1 MKLKDNSTQE
11 IDTALYQLEQRLKSN
26 IRLTDVENSNAS
38 SAKINA
44 VDKKLT
50 EEVKDRQSADG
61 KLQNNINK
69 EIADRQEADAAI
81 ENAKQDKLIAGNNIQ
96 IDGNIISATSTEYTA
111 EAPVKVTDGK
121 ISLDTV
127 PVNKGGTGVTTQ
139 ADINKAF
146 IGNLEVGS
154 SDVTDGT
161 EFVSSWASDNGFA
174 ETADGALNSPYKR
187 QFVKVWNYIKG
198 KISSV
203 LGLTKDTYGG
213 KANTAGTADSAITDA
228 NGNNIVNT
236 YATKTDIEKT
246 TTKGVSLSTVT
257 TGTTK
262 YIKLGTFHWYDSF
275 SFRCRI
281 AGNSFEDDVN
291 INILGGI
298 SNASSVCG
306 YYSTNSM
313 LTKSIIV
320 KRGDAWDSDFE
331 IYLKITQLTTAE
343 VYVTIDKGVQ
353 DKINISESTTAPSGT
368 LEEIVFNNINGM
380 FSGNID
386 AKNISGK
393 VSTAGNADTAETANS
408 ARIAD
413 AILDYYRGTPI
424 MVRWGGDGINSADW
438 YPAFNADGSALEP
451 INKANIRAGKSDRTT
466 GIEYTGESEGCISAQ
481 QTPVSFNNSL
491 AGEWASYIICNH
503 GNGTTYYHQMLRL
516 PFFSDTIQLQR
527 REAGELKGWKNVA
540 IIENENTWSGRQ
552 NFNTAKASSKMVIPI
567 GAPSSLEDG
576 CIWIER

>member
-38 SAKINA
+38 TAKINA

-61 KLQNNINK
+61 KLQDNINK
-69 EIADRQEADAAI
+69 EIADRQEADAVI
-81 ENAKQDKLIAGNNIQ
+81 ENAKQDKLIAGDNIQ
-96 IDGNIISATSTEYTA
+96 INGNIISATSKEYTA

-161 EFVSSWASDNGFA
+161 EFVSSYASDNGFA
-174 ETADGALNSPYKR
+174 ETADGAFNKPYKI

-203 LGLTKDTYGG
+203 LGLTKDNYGG
-213 KANTAGTADSAITDA
+213 TA
-228 NGNNIVNT
+228 
-236 YATKTDIEKT
+236 AT
-246 TTKGVSLSTVT
+246 
-257 TGTTK
+257 
-262 YIKLGTFHWYDSF
+262 
-275 SFRCRI
+275 
-281 AGNSFEDDVN
+281 
-291 INILGGI
+291 
-298 SNASSVCG
+298 
-306 YYSTNSM
+306 
-313 LTKSIIV
+313 
-320 KRGDAWDSDFE
+320 
-331 IYLKITQLTTAE
+331 
-343 VYVTIDKGVQ
+343 
-353 DKINISESTTAPSGT
+353 
-368 LEEIVFNNINGM
+368 
-380 FSGNID
+380 
-386 AKNISGK
+386 
-393 VSTAGNADTAETANS
+393 
-408 ARIAD
+408 
-413 AILDYYRGTPI
+413 ILDYVKGTPI
-424 MVRWGGDGINSADW
+424 KVRWGGDGINSADW
-438 YPAFNADGSALEP
+438 YPAFNADGAALEP

-481 QTPVSFNNSL
+481 QTAESFNNSSDS
-491 AGEWASYIICNH
+491 WASYIICNH
-503 GNGTTYYHQMLRL
+503 GNGKTYYHQMLRL

-527 REAGELKGWKNVA
+527 RVGGVLQGWKNVA

-552 NFNTAKASSKMVIPI
+552 NFDTAKASSKMVIPI